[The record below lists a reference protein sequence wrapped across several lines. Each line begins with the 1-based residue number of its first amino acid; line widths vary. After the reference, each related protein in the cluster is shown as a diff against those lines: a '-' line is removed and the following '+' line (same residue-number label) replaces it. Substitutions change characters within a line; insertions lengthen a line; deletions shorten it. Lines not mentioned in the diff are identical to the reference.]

1 MPDNKRYARTNHCEG
16 DAMAEPHEWHPF
28 DLEAGLDVR
37 QVTAEGEPD
46 RYEVRNAAGEVT
58 ELDADEF
65 AQLRDVGPNPKG
77 L

>member
-1 MPDNKRYARTNHCEG
+1 
-16 DAMAEPHEWHPF
+16 MAEPYEWRPF

-37 QVTAEGEPD
+37 QITAAGEPD
-46 RYEVRNAAGEVT
+46 RYEVRSADGDVT
-58 ELDADEF
+58 ELDAAEF

>member
-1 MPDNKRYARTNHCEG
+1 
-16 DAMAEPHEWHPF
+16 MAEVHDWHPF

-37 QVTAEGEPD
+37 QITAEGEPD
-46 RYEVRNAAGEVT
+46 QYQVRDRNGKIT
-58 ELDADEF
+58 DLDADEF

>member
-16 DAMAEPHEWHPF
+16 DAMAEPHEWRPF

-37 QVTAEGEPD
+37 QITAEGEPD
-46 RYEVRNAAGEVT
+46 RYEIRDSAGKVT

-65 AQLRDVGPNPKG
+65 AQLRDVSPNPKS